1 MKKWSM
7 IIDIEKC
14 EDCNN
19 CFLACKDEHVDND
32 WPGYSLS
39 QPRHGQRW
47 MNIFRKERGQYPLI
61 DVAYRPTPCMHC
73 DNAPC
78 VKTAGDASVYTRED
92 GIVMIDP
99 DKARGRKDIMKACP
113 YEVVWWNEE
122 KNVPQKCT
130 MCAHLLDEGWDKPRC
145 VQACPTG
152 ALRMVHM
159 SDREMASIKSTE
171 GLECLYPEYGTS
183 PRIFYKNLYR
193 FEKCFV
199 SGSVAFE
206 KEGVIDCAEG
216 ASIVLI
222 KDSRRIAE
230 TAADNFGDF
239 KFDSLEENSGEYRVE
254 IRFRDYAKKV
264 LNVNLESSMNIGTI
278 TLSRS
283 KNLPTMVET
292 DFEYG

>member
-1 MKKWSM
+1 MKKWFM
-7 IIDIEKC
+7 VIDIEKC

-47 MNIFRKERGQYPLI
+47 MNILRKERGQYPLI

-78 VKTAGDASVYTRED
+78 VKAAKDGSVYKRDD

-99 DKARGRKDIMKACP
+99 EKAKGQKDIVKACP
-113 YEVVWWNEE
+113 YKAVWWNEE
-122 KNVPQKCT
+122 KGIPQKCT

-152 ALRMVHM
+152 ALRVIHM
-159 SDREMASIKSTE
+159 NDSEMGNIISTE
-171 GLECLYPEYGTS
+171 GLECLYPNYETS
-183 PRIFYKNLYR
+183 PRVFYKNLYR

-199 SGSVAFE
+199 SGSVAYE
-206 KEGVIDCAEG
+206 NDGVIDCAEG
-216 ASIVLI
+216 ALIALI
-222 KDSRRIAE
+222 KDSTRIGK
-230 TAADNFGDF
+230 TATDNFGDF
-239 KFDSLEENSGEYRVE
+239 RFDFLDENSGEYSVE
-254 IRFRDYAKKV
+254 IRFRDYATKV
-264 LNVNLESSMNIGTI
+264 LNVNLISSINIGTI
-278 TLSRS
+278 TFDHQSS
-283 KNLPTMVET
+283 
-292 DFEYG
+292 FG